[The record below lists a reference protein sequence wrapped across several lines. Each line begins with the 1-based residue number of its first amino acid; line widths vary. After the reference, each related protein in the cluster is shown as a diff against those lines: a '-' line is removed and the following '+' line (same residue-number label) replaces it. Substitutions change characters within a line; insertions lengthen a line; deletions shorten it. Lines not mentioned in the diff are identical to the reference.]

1 MFGKLG
7 QYNKQNFNTFFFFN
21 TLQSSLNYIIK
32 HVPEFCVILAG
43 VLLQVQEK
51 FHKLCT
57 GSQLS
62 IFHWQMQK
70 EKKKTANQVLITEI
84 EHWCLSEVDVGPTKN
99 YWIDIAQ
106 GKYKTKLQAQV
117 VFLLH

>member
-7 QYNKQNFNTFFFFN
+7 QYNKHNFNTFFFFN
-21 TLQSSLNYIIK
+21 TLQSSLNYNIK
-32 HVPEFCVILAG
+32 HVPAFCVILAG

-70 EKKKTANQVLITEI
+70 KGKTEMKTANQVLMTEI
-84 EHWCLSEVDVGPTKN
+84 EHWCLSEVVWAPQR
-99 YWIDIAQ
+99 IIE
-106 GKYKTKLQAQV
+106 
-117 VFLLH
+117 

>member
-21 TLQSSLNYIIK
+21 TLQSSINYNIK

-70 EKKKTANQVLITEI
+70 ENSQSGADDRNWALVPKWGSCGPHKELLNRYRPRQVHNQVT
-84 EHWCLSEVDVGPTKN
+84 SSSS
-99 YWIDIAQ
+99 
-106 GKYKTKLQAQV
+106 
-117 VFLLH
+117 FLLH